1 MPQITV
7 PDKKKQVVA
16 DKQSEEV
23 VRELESEI
31 NKLNGTLQWKSSLKE
46 CFPRF
51 RVVEQYAQEYFAEV
65 AFSAEDKEYRAILGW
80 IEDLDEFIVLAVIEK
95 ESTYHGS
102 QQHGIFSQIDRH
114 GTDMIREAKSEYLD

>member
-7 PDKKKQVVA
+7 PDKKRQEVA
-16 DKQSEEV
+16 NKRSENV

-31 NKLNGTLQWKSSLKE
+31 EKLNGTLKWKSSLEE

-51 RVVEQYAQEYFAEV
+51 RVVQQYAQEYFAEV
-65 AFSAEDKEYRAILGW
+65 AFSAEDKDYRAILGW
-80 IEDLDEFIVLAVIEK
+80 IDDIDEFIVLTVIK
-95 ESTYHGS
+95 KDGTYHGS
-102 QQHGIFSQIDRH
+102 QQHEIFNQIDRH